1 MVGGEERK
9 EEREGERKQ
18 KEIGLEYGKFQ
29 KNVHL

>member
-1 MVGGEERK
+1 MHKHG
-9 EEREGERKQ
+9 EREGERKQ